1 MEIGTEA
8 VQFLFSE
15 YINGIFVAVWAQLFL
30 EKNAAYP
37 NLQKSSLTPVKN
49 GGKCF
54 RSQIPESERERKTKR
69 WRMAVDRSLGWAE
82 D

>member
-1 MEIGTEA
+1 
-8 VQFLFSE
+8 LFKSLGS
-15 YINGIFVAVWAQLFL
+15 IVLG
-30 EKNAAYP
+30 KNAAYQ
-37 NLQKSSLTPVKN
+37 NLQKSSLTVEKT

-69 WRMAVDRSLGWAE
+69 WRMAVERSLGWAE